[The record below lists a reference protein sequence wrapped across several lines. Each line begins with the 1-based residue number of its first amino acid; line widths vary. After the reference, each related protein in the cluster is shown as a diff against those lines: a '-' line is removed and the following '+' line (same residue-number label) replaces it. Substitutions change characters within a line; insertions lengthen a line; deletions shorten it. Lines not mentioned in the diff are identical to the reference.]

1 MGVATKSNNLADQL
15 MFHEL
20 PRLARELDGGLGYTA
35 LKGYDHYPC
44 LRKLER
50 LRRSTAEIKTNRDP
64 ADTLTA
70 IAVIYAYVCQSP
82 EGDLDALGIRWRSVD
97 RLEPYHGV
105 ARVRPPPLPVLSRQM
120 SGARRPPPRRARGRS
135 GDQPFAPV

>member
-1 MGVATKSNNLADQL
+1 MPLALTAKRNNVTVGVATKSNNLADQL

-50 LRRSTAEIKTNRDP
+50 LRRSTAEIRP
-64 ADTLTA
+64 TA
-70 IAVIYAYVCQSP
+70 T
-82 EGDLDALGIRWRSVD
+82 RRT
-97 RLEPYHGV
+97 RL
-105 ARVRPPPLPVLSRQM
+105 RP
-120 SGARRPPPRRARGRS
+120 
-135 GDQPFAPV
+135 